1 MHVEQVRGI
10 LGRPAWATSAAVRLP
25 RAVLRELGA
34 GRRRRRAAYDE
45 RHHNC
50 SGKHSG
56 FLAYCVQHGQPTE
69 SYVAPGHPL
78 QQAIRRDVA
87 AAVGPGA
94 RRPGDG
100 HRRLLGAQLRHA
112 AVATWR
118 AASHGWPA
126 ARRDAQFGASFASCP
141 GDDGAH
147 PDLVSGTGRN
157 DVAFMRAGRGDW
169 VTKVGADGVQVV
181 ASRSRGQALALKI
194 ATATRPRCSPP
205 RSKRSTSSAGWTRAA
220 RGAAALARR
229 GDLQRARHAGGR
241 AQGGVP
247 AAAAWHWHGKRFDGD
262 EHVHPLVMRSV
273 RGARWHLDPLW
284 ANLALPLLLRWP
296 WLKSPTAG
304 RLAWP
309 VLPVLG
315 TRRSR
320 ARLRLLEHRGRLT
333 AAMLYDMLPAHDVFR
348 RVDADTVLG
357 AMDWKGLERPL
368 FFVLRRER
376 PSRDS
381 GAR

>member
-1 MHVEQVRGI
+1 MSSAFDAALRA
-10 LGRPAWATSAAVRLP
+10 GRLTAQEALALFDSLDTAATTDLH
-25 RAVLRELGA
+25 GA
-34 GRRRRRAAYDE
+34 GT
-45 RHHNC
+45 
-50 SGKHSG
+50 GSG
-56 FLAYCVQHGQPTE
+56 FPT
-69 SYVAPGHPL
+69 GHPL
-78 QQAIRRDVA
+78 
-87 AAVGPGA
+87 
-94 RRPGDG
+94 
-100 HRRLLGAQLRHA
+100 
-112 AVATWR
+112 
-118 AASHGWPA
+118 
-126 ARRDAQFGASFASCP
+126 
-141 GDDGAH
+141 
-147 PDLVSGTGRN
+147 
-157 DVAFMRAGRGDW
+157 
-169 VTKVGADGVQVV
+169 DGV
-181 ASRSRGQALALKI
+181 L
-194 ATATRPRCSPP
+194 
-205 RSKRSTSSAGWTRAA
+205 
-220 RGAAALARR
+220 
-229 GDLQRARHAGGR
+229 
-241 AQGGVP
+241 
-247 AAAAWHWHGKRFDGD
+247 AAWHWHGKRFDGD